1 MDIRQAILAAANA
14 QDDQAWTRLLDVLE
28 VTPVGVPLGD
38 DASQLVFRVEPGDV
52 APTFFAFTDVES
64 AEAWDGPAS
73 QWAQVPLPKLCRM
86 IRGTTDARLTLNSG
100 NAATVTLDPGSIG
113 YLAAIAE
120 PADDRVS
127 LEVPSA
133 AVPDDFVSAV
143 RRVLFGYPSVTAA
156 YIVAVR
162 AADESHW
169 GIAVRAES
177 AEELN
182 GAVDGLRAAV
192 VKAIPGWQKVDVV
205 PLTEPMEKALV
216 RAGLPSV
223 LELSHR

>member
-1 MDIRQAILAAANA
+1 MDIRQAILAAGNA

-28 VTPVGVPLGD
+28 VTAVGVPLGD
-38 DASQLVFRVEPGDV
+38 DASQLVFRTEPGDV

-100 NAATVTLDPGSIG
+100 GPATVTLDPGSIG

-127 LEVPSA
+127 LEIPSA
-133 AVPDDFVSAV
+133 AVPDEFVSAV
-143 RRVLFGYPSVTAA
+143 RRVLFGYPTIAAA
-156 YIVAVR
+156 YVVAVR
-162 AADESHW
+162 TADESHW
-169 GIAVRAES
+169 GIAVRADDS
-177 AEELN
+177 AEFN
-182 GAVDGLRAAV
+182 AAVEGLRSAV
-192 VKAIPGWQKVDVV
+192 AKAIPAWHKVDVI

-223 LELSHR
+223 LELTHR